1 MILYQLRFKYESGD
15 EFKPNANDCRYT
27 CVCVNGDIG
36 CYPTCSN
43 KPPPE
48 VTTSVLSVNPFKFHV
63 GSTEMS
69 KNQQ

>member
-1 MILYQLRFKYESGD
+1 MILYKVRFKYESGD

-36 CYPTCSN
+36 CYQTCSN

-48 VTTSVLSVNPFKFHV
+48 VKTSI
-63 GSTEMS
+63 
-69 KNQQ
+69 